1 MPRLSRLLPAFA
13 PVPCSWFP
21 VPPFA
26 YSPVCLF
33 DIRMPRL
40 LIATNNPGKAAELR
54 GLLEGCGWE
63 IVTPRDAGVEF
74 DVEETGATYEENAR
88 AKALAGARARGLV
101 TLADDSGVE
110 IEAMGSEP
118 GVRSA
123 RFLGEDASYDERF
136 AEIQRRLAGLPR
148 DQRNARFVCVIAVAD
163 PKTGE
168 VRTALGEV
176 RGLIAEEARGE
187 GGFGY
192 DPIFWLPQHSATM
205 AELPEH
211 QKGIIS
217 HRARAAAPAR
227 QILKELLYEHRG
239 DDDPSYAVSRED

>member
-1 MPRLSRLLPAFA
+1 
-13 PVPCSWFP
+13 
-21 VPPFA
+21 
-26 YSPVCLF
+26 
-33 DIRMPRL
+33 MPRL
-40 LIATNNPGKAAELR
+40 LLATNNPGKAAEFR

-63 IVTPRDAGVEF
+63 IVTPREIGVEL
-74 DVEETGATYEENAR
+74 DVEETGETYEENAR
-88 AKALAGARARGLV
+88 TKALAGAQASGLV
-101 TLADDSGVE
+101 TLADDSGIE
-110 IEAMGSEP
+110 IEAMGGEP

-123 RFLGEDASYDERF
+123 RFLGDDATFEQRF

-148 DQRNARFVCVIAVAD
+148 SQRVARFVCVIAIAD
-163 PKTGE
+163 PRTGN

-176 RGLIAEEARGE
+176 RGLIADEARGE

-192 DPIFWLPQHSATM
+192 DPIFWLPQHSETM
-205 AELPEH
+205 AELPER

-239 DDDPSYAVSRED
+239 DDDPSYGISRED